1 MSINMKMRLI
11 DVNGKKIN
19 AEDKQTQVKRVLIS
33 YVADN
38 FTDLYSATD
47 VVERIELKGYNM
59 SLFSNGC
66 KLGKLFTYA
75 VNGNSEDTTQRIYLD
90 VLSEKVDTDIDFP
103 SA

>member
-1 MSINMKMRLI
+1 
-11 DVNGKKIN
+11 
-19 AEDKQTQVKRVLIS
+19 
-33 YVADN
+33 
-38 FTDLYSATD
+38 
-47 VVERIELKGYNM
+47 M